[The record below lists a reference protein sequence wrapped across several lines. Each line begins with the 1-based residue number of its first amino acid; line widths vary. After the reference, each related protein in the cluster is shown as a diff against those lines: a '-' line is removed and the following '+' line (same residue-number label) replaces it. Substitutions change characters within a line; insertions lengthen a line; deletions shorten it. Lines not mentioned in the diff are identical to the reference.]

1 MFNPTQS
8 QGQGMSIMYRTLQ
21 FRYYH
26 RLGERENSFI
36 FLHKEVV

>member
-8 QGQGMSIMYRTLQ
+8 QGQGMSIMYTPLQ
-21 FRYYH
+21 YSYH
-26 RLGERENSFI
+26 RLKERENSFI